1 MYFHIQQR
9 FNNDRYGGFL
19 ACRILDRQCYTN
31 VEATNNHNP
40 PNEGADGLVDLNCLD
55 DRKS

>member
-1 MYFHIQQR
+1 M
-9 FNNDRYGGFL
+9 